1 MSNTTIASGKNNT
14 NCMEIYTLFI
24 CNRLYTFP
32 VDNGCMETN
41 IQKGFWKKISGYV
54 EHIETLTHMIN
65 NARIRQCCCDTFMTS
80 PIKVQRGVLQGYSLS
95 PLFNLIVNTLINTIK
110 SEKVECIGYVY
121 NGALSPKHWFQ
132 FADDTAIVTALERD
146 NQLLCNAFLKWST
159 WADVIIRV
167 DKCHIFGIKKSK
179 YTIRTFYYVKERTNT
194 TR

>member
-1 MSNTTIASGKNNT
+1 M
-14 NCMEIYTLFI
+14 
-24 CNRLYTFP
+24 
-32 VDNGCMETN
+32 
-41 IQKGFWKKISGYV
+41 IS
-54 EHIETLTHMIN
+54 
-65 NARIRQCCCDTFMTS
+65 
-80 PIKVQRGVLQGYSLS
+80 
-95 PLFNLIVNTLINTIK
+95 TIK
-110 SEKVECIGYVY
+110 SEQIEYMGYVY